1 VIVLGM
7 NRRGGFERYVQ
18 PPQRSEAR
26 RMLQLGL
33 LAKVLMAL
41 SRVLKLIVPTYCV
54 LSVHNHIL
62 ERRYE

>member
-1 VIVLGM
+1 MGE
-7 NRRGGFERYVQ
+7 GDFGRYVQ

-41 SRVLKLIVPTYCV
+41 SRALKLIVPTYCV
-54 LSVHNHIL
+54 LSVHIHIL